1 MQMPFRCCDYMEMDA
16 GGLGK
21 KYVACSA
28 ESHWVVVVDYIA
40 LALLSFVGHARLLD
54 DGDIRDL
61 SDHEDRH
68 CVQVGQEFGTF
79 VDDRVIDSHWEAVFD
94 WVVPSDY

>member
-1 MQMPFRCCDYMEMDA
+1 MPFRYCDYMEMDA

-28 ESHWVVVVDYIA
+28 ESHWGVVVGYIA
-40 LALLSFVGHARLLD
+40 LPLLSFVGRARLLD
-54 DGDIRDL
+54 GGDIRYS

-68 CVQVGQEFGTF
+68 YVQFGQGFETF
-79 VDDRVIDSHWEAVFD
+79 VDDRVIDNHWEAVFG
-94 WVVPSDY
+94 WVYPSDH